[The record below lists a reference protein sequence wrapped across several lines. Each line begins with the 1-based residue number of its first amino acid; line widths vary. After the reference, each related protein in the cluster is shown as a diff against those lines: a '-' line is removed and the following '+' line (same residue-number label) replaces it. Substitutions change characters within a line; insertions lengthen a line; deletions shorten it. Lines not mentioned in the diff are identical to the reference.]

1 MSNPFT
7 GPLLINIRHNVLF
20 SFLVGN
26 LRLTVVGPNTNV
38 QFWERSGKMATFSVF
53 GGPRVAVSSGIDSRA
68 KAKAPEAMS
77 REELIQEV
85 NRLRVCC
92 PPVTEISYDALKQMM
107 ADRKRM

>member
-1 MSNPFT
+1 
-7 GPLLINIRHNVLF
+7 
-20 SFLVGN
+20 
-26 LRLTVVGPNTNV
+26 
-38 QFWERSGKMATFSVF
+38 MATFSVF
-53 GGPRVAVSSGIDSRA
+53 GGPRVAVSGIDSRA